1 MYKVLIV
8 DDEPIVREGLQYI
21 IDWESYGFTVVGTA
35 ENGKIGLEKIYDL
48 KPELIITDIKMPGMS
63 GIEMVREAKKTNLS
77 SRFIILSGYSD
88 FSYAQE
94 AMSLGM
100 LFYLLKPIDED
111 ELICMLK
118 QEKIQLD
125 EQKTQHENAKKY
137 EDYTILSKIK
147 AYILNNETSKEINCL
162 TTYNSYQL
170 IGCHYNHK
178 KTSQYQLREIIPRT
192 EEFTSFVF
200 NHGNCLYILLC
211 QKENKKID
219 RFQNQLLEQLNQLT
233 SRVYI
238 SVSQKSYSVKQLQAL
253 YQEIVELE
261 EKRYLFPTL
270 PVLSYEIIKARLEGK
285 DGIRT
290 TRDELKNKLTDAIKE
305 RKRVE
310 IIEILRQ
317 YTEFYQYSNW
327 TVERMKADL
336 ANLVL
341 YCIEF
346 LESIMEKPVK
356 EQEKNKIISVILA
369 ENSIVKTIEFLNE
382 VFNDFGRFFYE
393 TYEKQDIVDE
403 IVRYTKKNYHKD
415 LNLAELAKE
424 FNYSYSYLGK
434 KFRAEK
440 KISYHNYLDKV
451 RIEQAK
457 KLIKSGSYYVY
468 EIAEKVGYS
477 NSDYFHKK
485 FKKIMGVSPKQYQ
498 KKTLENGDK
507 K

>member
-21 IDWESYGFTVVGTA
+21 IDWESYGFTIAGTA
-35 ENGKIGLEKIYDL
+35 ENGKIGLDKIHEL

-63 GIEMVREAKKTNLS
+63 GIEMVREAKKDHLL

-111 ELICMLK
+111 ELIRMLK
-118 QEKIQLD
+118 QEKKQLD
-125 EQKTQHENAKKY
+125 EQKEQHENAKKY
-137 EDYTILSKIK
+137 KDYTVLTKIK
-147 AYILNNETSKEINCL
+147 AYILNNEFSEEINCL
-162 TTYNSYQL
+162 SSYHSYQI
-170 IGCHYNHK
+170 IGCHYDHRK
-178 KTSQYQLREIIPRT
+178 ISQDQLKAAIPT
-192 EEFTSFVF
+192 IEEYTSFVF
-200 NHGNCLYILLC
+200 NHGNYLYILLC
-211 QKENKKID
+211 QKEHQKID
-219 RFQNQLLEQLNQLT
+219 HFQDQLQEQLNQLT
-233 SRVYI
+233 SKIYL
-238 SVSQKSYSVKQLQAL
+238 SVSQESHSINQLQAL
-253 YQEIVELE
+253 YQEIIELE
-261 EKRYLFPTL
+261 EKRYLFPTQ

-285 DGIRT
+285 DGVRN
-290 TRDELKNKLTDAIKE
+290 TRDELKNKLTEAIKE
-305 RKRVE
+305 RQK
-310 IIEILRQ
+310 IKITEILRQ
-317 YTEFYQYSNW
+317 YTELYQYSNW
-327 TVERMKADL
+327 SVEKMKADL

-369 ENSIVKTIEFLNE
+369 ENSIIKTIEFLNE
-382 VFNDFGRFFYE
+382 VFYDFSQFFYE

-415 LNLAELAKE
+415 LNLAELAKD

-457 KLIKSGSYYVY
+457 KLINSGSYYVY

-498 KKTLENGDK
+498 KKIAEKGDRK
-507 K
+507 